1 MYQTWTFCNA
11 KFSLRDP
18 PLALNL
24 GTSLRA
30 VENTV
35 IMAATAMSIFT
46 DKWLLE
52 KKMKTN
58 VAFAIVANITKICWT
73 KKYPFDFHSI
83 HYR

>member
-1 MYQTWTFCNA
+1 
-11 KFSLRDP
+11 
-18 PLALNL
+18 
-24 GTSLRA
+24 
-30 VENTV
+30 
-35 IMAATAMSIFT
+35 MSIFT